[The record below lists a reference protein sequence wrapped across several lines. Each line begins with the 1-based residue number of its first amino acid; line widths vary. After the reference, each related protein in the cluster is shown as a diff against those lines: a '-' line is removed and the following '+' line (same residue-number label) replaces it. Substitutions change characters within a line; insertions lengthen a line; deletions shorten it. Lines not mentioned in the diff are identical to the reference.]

1 MPAYSDRIAHA
12 FAFAAKYAPG
22 ARVRGGGM
30 AELAQAANLAVI
42 LSRYECDE
50 PTIVAGV
57 LHLVLRDTEGEERVA
72 LERKVREKFGPVVLA
87 ILEDVL
93 APPSGDLNRERAW
106 EACRREYLA
115 RLATAEP
122 RALDICAATEIH
134 RCGSALADV
143 RRLGAEY
150 FSTET
155 AAGPRQALWWF
166 RALAEALTVHDDWP
180 RREMLLEL
188 GQLAR
193 ELETELALGS

>member
-1 MPAYSDRIAHA
+1 MAYSDRIAHA

-22 ARVRGGGM
+22 ARARGTGM
-30 AELAQAANLAVI
+30 QELAQAANLAVI

-57 LHLVLRDTEGEERVA
+57 LHLVLRDSEGEERA
-72 LERKVREKFGPVVLA
+72 ELERKVREKFGSVVLA

-93 APPSGDLNRERAW
+93 APPTGELNRERAW

-134 RCGSALADV
+134 RCGSALAA
-143 RRLGAEY
+143 GWGP
-150 FSTET
+150 STS
-155 AAGPRQALWWF
+155 AAMPPPAPGRPSGGSGP
-166 RALAEALTVHDDWP
+166 WP
-180 RREMLLEL
+180 RRSRPMTT
-188 GQLAR
+188 GPGAR
-193 ELETELALGS
+193 CSWNWAS

>member
-1 MPAYSDRIAHA
+1 MAAYSDRIAHA

-22 ARVRGGGM
+22 ARVRGGAM
-30 AELAQAANLAVI
+30 VELAQAANLAVI

-57 LHLVLRDTEGEERVA
+57 LHLVLRDTEGEERVT

-134 RCGSALADV
+134 RCGTALADV

-150 FSTET
+150 FSTDP

-166 RALAEALTVHDDWP
+166 RALAEALAVHDDWP

-188 GQLAR
+188 GQVTR